1 MNAPRSSH
9 LVLWLVSTTLAC
21 SSSAGS
27 PDEAGGDAGG
37 AGAATMG
44 AAGNAGGPAN
54 GSGGKAGKAGSGSA
68 PVGPGQ
74 GGGGTAGK
82 GGSSGG
88 GAAGSGATSAAGTTG
103 ASGKAGAGTAGTN
116 GTSGTGGGSAGS
128 MGTAGGPSGAGGSGT
143 TGGAGGAPPGGG
155 ATSSGGGTSTSSAR
169 VVGYFA
175 AWSVY
180 ARDYHV
186 PMIPA
191 DKLTHVNY
199 AFANLSDAGEC
210 VLGDAYADT
219 DKAYPGDT
227 WDPGVLRGSF
237 HQLQLLKAAHPKL
250 KTLISVGGWT
260 WSAKFSD
267 AALTEASRK
276 KLATSCAAFADK
288 YGFDG
293 VDIDWEYPG
302 GGGLAG
308 NGARPE
314 DKQNYN
320 LLLGEFRAALG
331 PSKLLTI
338 AAPSGPEIIAHL
350 DPAGIAAHVDWINVM
365 TYDFNGPW
373 ATMTGFN
380 APLHASQPDPTTP
393 GFNSD
398 AAISAYLAAGVPP
411 SKLNLGAPFYGRG
424 FAGVSTANHG
434 LFQPFTGPSAGTWEM
449 GVLDYHDI
457 AQNYL
462 GTMTRYWDDVA
473 KVPWLFDPAKGVLIT
488 YDDPES
494 IAAKTAYVKSKGL
507 GGVLFWELSGD
518 DTNHTLLNAVNQG
531 LQ

>member
-1 MNAPRSSH
+1 MGTIGSGTAGAP
-9 LVLWLVSTTLAC
+9 
-21 SSSAGS
+21 
-27 PDEAGGDAGG
+27 
-37 AGAATMG
+37 AGAA
-44 AAGNAGGPAN
+44 
-54 GSGGKAGKAGSGSA
+54 GKS
-68 PVGPGQ
+68 
-74 GGGGTAGK
+74 
-82 GGSSGG
+82 
-88 GAAGSGATSAAGTTG
+88 AGSGAGG
-103 ASGKAGAGTAGTN
+103 ASAGHGAGGGVASKG
-116 GTSGTGGGSAGS
+116 GSGGASGTGGASSSTGGTGSVGGAGGATGGSSSTGGGGAPGGTTGKGGGPAQAGS
-128 MGTAGGPSGAGGSGT
+128 GGAGTAGGPSAGAGGTGTGAGGSGT
-143 TGGAGGAPPGGG
+143 GAGG
-155 ATSSGGGTSTSSAR
+155 SGPVASGDAR
-169 VVGYFA
+169 IVGYFA
-175 AWSVY
+175 AWAVY
-180 ARDYHV
+180 ARNYHV

-199 AFANLSDAGEC
+199 AFANVSDAGEC

-260 WSAKFSD
+260 WSGKFSD
-267 AALTEASRK
+267 AAATDASRK
-276 KLATSCAAFADK
+276 KLAASCAAFADK

-302 GGGLAG
+302 GGGLPG
-308 NGARPE
+308 NTSRPE

-320 LLLGEFRAALG
+320 LLLGELRAALG

-338 AAPSGPEIIAHL
+338 AAPSGPAIIAQL

-365 TYDFNGPW
+365 SYDFNGPW
-373 ATMTGFN
+373 GTMTGFN
-380 APLHASQPDPTTP
+380 SPLRASQPDPTTP
-393 GFNSD
+393 GFNAD
-398 AAISAYLAAGVPP
+398 AAISAYLAAGVPA

-424 FAGVSTANHG
+424 FAGVGATNHG
-434 LFQPFTGPSAGTWEM
+434 LFQPFTGPSQGTWEM

-473 KVPWLFDPAKGVLIT
+473 KVPWLLDPAKGVMIT
-488 YDDPES
+488 YDDPQSMAE
-494 IAAKTAYVKSKGL
+494 KTAYVKSKGL

-518 DTNHTLLNAVNQG
+518 DDKHTLLDAVGQG
-531 LQ
+531 LK